1 MKRFFL
7 IALAAGLFS
16 FINANAA
23 DTLEFS
29 IRRKTNPFTDK
40 RVCWGSTRRPHY
52 ILRRNGKLEVPLP
65 PLLSYRYRIDNDP
78 PSEKIYFK
86 DLDNWYQYYETNYP
100 EEVDKV
106 GPLIDISN
114 LPKGEKIR
122 YEWNRKEKPYTVVD
136 EFDIAN
142 IKSTLAELQDCPIP
156 KSY

>member
-7 IALAAGLFS
+7 IALAAGLFPS
-16 FINANAA
+16 INANAA
-23 DTLEFS
+23 ETLEFS
-29 IRRKTNPFTDK
+29 IRRKTNPFTDR
-40 RVCWGSTRRPHY
+40 RVCWGGTKRPPY
-52 ILRRNGKLEVPLP
+52 ILRHNGKLEVPFP

-78 PSEKIYFK
+78 PSEEIYFK

-100 EEVDKV
+100 EEPGWV